1 MGAMQAGSLE
11 CTIMWFP
18 LFARRRGAWVLT
30 AVLAVLAGG
39 ARVPVAQAAD
49 VPLTLAV
56 AVRRG
61 VAQAPLM
68 TARDADMDASREESM
83 RAGRLPD
90 PSLTFGVA
98 NFPVTAPGAF
108 SLRSDPTTTRNIG
121 VTQAIPSRAAR
132 DAERQLAS
140 AQIDAADANRVA
152 TAQTVQQRIADAW
165 IGVWVAE
172 RERDLLR
179 ELRGEGE
186 LAVRVTEARLR
197 GGAGSATDALAARAE
212 IATLDN
218 RLESVDADLAAA
230 RAGLQRWVGSS
241 TVSLAEAPD
250 FGQLPVS
257 PDSLEQSIDQQAP
270 MQAWAARE
278 QVAQAALAEA
288 RAARHPDWS
297 VSAIYGKRAPGLSDM
312 VMLQVGVSLP
322 LFTRNRQDRGI
333 SARQAQRDAV
343 QADHEDA
350 RRAQREAVARAVAVW
365 QGLGRQIERDRST
378 LLPLDRDRAKA
389 ALASY
394 GGGGSF
400 QPWLEARRAEI
411 EQRLSYADALAA
423 RARLWAALAYLLP
436 QHDSLQELPR

>member
-1 MGAMQAGSLE
+1 
-11 CTIMWFP
+11 MWFS
-18 LFARRRGAWVLT
+18 LFARRRGAWVVM
-30 AVLAVLAGG
+30 AVLATGVGTALSAHAGE
-39 ARVPVAQAAD
+39 A
-49 VPLTLAV
+49 PLTLAA
-56 AVRRG
+56 AVDRG
-61 VAQAPLM
+61 VTQAPLL
-68 TARDADMDASREESM
+68 TARNADIDASREEAM

-90 PSLTFGVA
+90 PTLVFGVS

-108 SLRSDPTTTRNIG
+108 SLRSDPTTTRDIG
-121 VTQAIPSRAAR
+121 VTQVIPSRAAR

-152 TAQTVQQRIADAW
+152 TAQTVQERIADAW
-165 IGVWVAE
+165 IGVWAAE
-172 RERDLLR
+172 QQRDLLR
-179 ELRGEGE
+179 ELRSEGE
-186 LAVRVTEARLR
+186 LAVRVSEARLR

-212 IATLDN
+212 VATLEN
-218 RLESVDADLAAA
+218 RLAGADADLAAA
-230 RAGLQRWVGSS
+230 QASLQRWVGSS

-250 FGQLPVS
+250 FGRLPVAL
-257 PDSLEQSIDQQAP
+257 DTLEHSIDQQAP

-288 RAARHPDWS
+288 RAATHPDWS
-297 VSAIYGKRAPGLSDM
+297 VSATYGKRAPGLSDM

-333 SARQAQRDAV
+333 SAKQAQRDAV
-343 QADHEDA
+343 QADREDA
-350 RRAQREAVARAVAVW
+350 RRAEREAVARTVAAW
-365 QGLGRQIERDRST
+365 QGWGRQIERDQQT
-378 LLPLDRDRAKA
+378 LLPLDRDRAKT

-411 EQRLSYADALAA
+411 EQRLAYADALAA

-436 QHDSLQELPR
+436 HHDSLQELPR

>member
-1 MGAMQAGSLE
+1 MSFSHPAWRRMARGLATVLLWAGAVAITQATE
-11 CTIMWFP
+11 P
-18 LFARRRGAWVLT
+18 
-30 AVLAVLAGG
+30 
-39 ARVPVAQAAD
+39 
-49 VPLTLAV
+49 PLTLAA
-56 AVRRG
+56 AVQRG
-61 VAQAPLM
+61 VAQAPSM
-68 TARDADMDASREESM
+68 TARDADMDASREEAM

-121 VTQAIPSRAAR
+121 VTQDIPSRAAR
-132 DAERQLAS
+132 DAERQLAN
-140 AQIDAADANRVA
+140 AQIDAAAANRVA
-152 TAQTVQQRIADAW
+152 TAQTVQERIADAW

-172 RERDLLR
+172 RERNLLR
-179 ELRGEGE
+179 ELRSEGD
-186 LAVRVTEARLR
+186 LAVRLTQARLR

-212 IATLDN
+212 VATLEN
-218 RLESVDADLAAA
+218 RLAGADADLAAA
-230 RAGLQRWVGSS
+230 QASLQRWVGSS
-241 TVSLAEAPD
+241 AVTLAEAPD
-250 FGQLPVS
+250 FGRLPVALG
-257 PDSLEQSIDQQAP
+257 SLEQSIDQQAP

-278 QVAQAALAEA
+278 QVAQAALDQA
-288 RAARHPDWS
+288 RAAKHPDWS

-350 RRAQREAVARAVAVW
+350 RRAQREAVARTVAAW
-365 QGLGRQIERDRST
+365 QGWGRQIERDQQI
-378 LLPLDRDRAKA
+378 LLPLDRDRAKT

-394 GGGGSF
+394 GGGGWF

-411 EQRLSYADALAA
+411 EQRLAYVDALAA

-436 QHDSLQELPR
+436 HHDSLRELPR